1 MNNTYI
7 IIFSMIFIHIIADFN
22 IQGMLGDLK
31 QKQWWNKNYPQE
43 KYKYDYITSLIIHS
57 FTWSFMIMIPLV
69 VYYKTFS
76 IVLLI
81 CNVLVH
87 SIIDDIKAN
96 KLLISLTTDQILHI
110 VQIIITYII
119 YYKII
124 K

>member
-7 IIFSMIFIHIIADFN
+7 IVFSMIFIHIIADFN